1 MAIHLESVEVMK
13 ILTPAIAARIHSGII
28 DSIVGRQYYRAS
40 QEISKVLIE
49 LHASI
54 PKENRVS
61 YGIVYTIKVLSEYLY
76 TQLTRIGAP
85 VYEIAGTIFQESND
99 TKPKCVAL
107 GMMSFYG
114 LGSLKETLGYFE
126 AAAASADWEMREI
139 AQMLFRKLI
148 AKHPTEVRE
157 FLLKLTVSPD
167 ANLRRFI
174 AETLRPVQ
182 ENKWFYRD
190 PEYPLSILRNLF
202 KESSPFPRTSVGN
215 NLSDLARR
223 LPDTVYALV
232 KELVDSGD
240 DNSYWIAYRACRNLV
255 KLEPVRVMNL
265 LKVDQYQYKKRIYR
279 RGDYQRD

>member
-1 MAIHLESVEVMK
+1 MK
-13 ILTPAIAARIHSGII
+13 ILTPAIIKRVQSGII
-28 DSIVGRQYYRAS
+28 DSITRREYYRAS
-40 QEISKVLIE
+40 QEISSVLTE
-49 LHASI
+49 LYANI
-54 PKENRVS
+54 PEKNRVS

-85 VYEIAGTIFQESND
+85 VYEVAGTLFEESAD
-99 TKPKCVAL
+99 TKAKSVAL
-107 GMMSFYG
+107 GIMSFYG
-114 LGSLKETLGYFE
+114 LGSLKETLSYFE

-148 AKHPTEVRE
+148 AKHPDEVRK
-157 FLLKLTVSPD
+157 FLLGLTVSPD
-167 ANLRRFI
+167 ANLRRFV

-190 PEYPLSILRNLF
+190 PEYPLSILSNLF

-223 LPDTVYALV
+223 LPDTIYGLV
-232 KELVDSGD
+232 KELVHSGD

-255 KLEPVRVMNL
+255 ELEPVRVMNL
-265 LKVDQYQYKKRIYR
+265 LRVDEYQYKKRTYR
-279 RGDYQRD
+279 RSDYQRD

>member
-1 MAIHLESVEVMK
+1 MK
-13 ILTPAIAARIHSGII
+13 ILTPAIAERVQSGII
-28 DSIVGRQYYRAS
+28 DGITRREYHRAS
-40 QEISKVLIE
+40 QEISNVLIE

-54 PKENRVS
+54 PEKNRIS

-85 VYEIAGTIFQESND
+85 VYEVAGTLFQESNE

-107 GMMSFYG
+107 GIISFYG
-114 LGSLKETLGYFE
+114 LGSLKEALGYFE
-126 AAAASADWEMREI
+126 AAAASADCETREI
-139 AQMLFRKLI
+139 AQLLFCKLI
-148 AKHPTEVRE
+148 ANHPNEVRK
-157 FLLKLTVSPD
+157 FLLRLTVSPD
-167 ANLRRFI
+167 ANLRRFV
-174 AETLRPVQ
+174 AESLRPVQ

-223 LPDTVYALV
+223 LPDTIYGLV

-255 KLEPVRVMNL
+255 KLQPVRVMNL
-265 LKVDQYQYKKRIYR
+265 LKVDEYQYKKRTYR
-279 RGDYQRD
+279 RSDYQRD